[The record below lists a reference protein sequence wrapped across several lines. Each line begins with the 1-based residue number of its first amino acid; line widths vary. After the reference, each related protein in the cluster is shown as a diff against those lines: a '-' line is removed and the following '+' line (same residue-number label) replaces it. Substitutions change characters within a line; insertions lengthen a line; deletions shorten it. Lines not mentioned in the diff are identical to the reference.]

1 MTTLPH
7 GFVLDDDKQTGLP
20 EGFVMDDAPAPA
32 GDAGRGF
39 LSFLNQGIAS
49 AVGAPVDIMGAVVN
63 RAFGDVARAAGHD
76 YQPVEPFGG
85 SASIGHGL
93 SALGARVAEP
103 AARPETLAEY
113 MGQGLGG
120 AAGSLLP
127 GAGIVGTASRSASPV
142 VSGSAQTIS
151 RPFISTPGR
160 ALATEAAAGAGA
172 GVGMSVADQVA
183 PDDPYAQMA
192 GAMIGGGIA
201 GIGPNL
207 VARGVRSLPGVQLAE
222 DFVAGQIA
230 PFTER
235 GAMNRARG
243 RIGGLVE
250 DAATAR
256 ANLERGTISDL
267 SPAVSTGDRRLM
279 ALEQAVRSQEPSAD
293 LAMRRAETAAAE
305 ILRGEMIAPA
315 QGASVDA
322 TRRFASDRI
331 SGLVGRMDE
340 RVAEAQ
346 MRARQ
351 RVAALDPQQ
360 GQAQA
365 SAIVREELETALTAA
380 RTQEREIWSAVPR
393 DAMVPTDG
401 ARQTYRTLIDD
412 LPRAQRSD
420 VPALAREFLDEGGN
434 QSFRAQETV
443 REVHGLYSGLRDTAR
458 NARAGDTPN
467 RNQARLADEL
477 ADAILDDM
485 NSVSGAS
492 APLREALDFS
502 RNLNRTFRQGSVGR
516 VLGSEAT
523 GADRVP
529 DILTLDRTIGRP
541 GRQGAVAFD
550 EVERAL
556 QPRVQPSQQ
565 AMQDYIT
572 SRFQDAAVRNGDLNP
587 SQAESFLR
595 SSRDVLDRMPDA
607 REQIMEALLSSEA
620 AQRMRDTMASRSAG
634 VQRQSAASIL
644 TGARPGEEIRSIL
657 RSRNPRETAAQLMR
671 QARRDPTGQAALG
684 LKGALLDDLMSSAR
698 RADFDD
704 AGNAM
709 ISGRAIRSRLHDG
722 PLSSIAEEILSPAEQ
737 ARMRQIA
744 EEFGRLETMQGR
756 LPDIGPI
763 MGDQPNSIVAYLARV
778 IAARSGAA
786 MGAGT
791 SGASLQTAAMASN
804 RMQRILQSLTNDRA
818 EQLIIRAVTGDR
830 ELFDA
835 LLQPASQITRQ
846 QENRIIETLAG
857 ITAALPLGYDP
868 EVIEALSDTST
879 TTPKNLGVV
888 EALFP
893 TR

>member
-1 MTTLPH
+1 MTTLPPGFMLDDDRH
-7 GFVLDDDKQTGLP
+7 AALPEGFVLDDAGP
-20 EGFVMDDAPAPA
+20 AEG
-32 GDAGRGF
+32 GDRGF
-39 LSFLNQGIAS
+39 LGFLNQGIAS
-49 AVGAPVDIMGAVVN
+49 VLGAPVDLVN
-63 RAFGDVARAAGHD
+63 AGLGMVGV
-76 YQPVEPFGG
+76 PVSDTPFMG
-85 SASIGHGL
+85 SASIGSGM
-93 SALGARVAEP
+93 SAVGVRVADP
-103 AARPETLAEY
+103 AARPETLGEY

-127 GAGIVGTASRSASPV
+127 GAGIVGTASRSAGPV
-142 VSGSAQTIS
+142 VGGAAQTIS
-151 RPFISTPGR
+151 RPFLSTPGR
-160 ALATEAAAGAGA
+160 ALTAEAAAGAGV
-172 GVGMSVADQVA
+172 GVGMSVADQLA
-183 PDDPYAQMA
+183 PDNPYAQMA
-192 GAMIGGGIA
+192 GAMFGGGVA
-201 GIGPNL
+201 GMGPNL
-207 VARGVRSLPGVQLAE
+207 AVRSARSLPGVQLAE

-250 DAATAR
+250 DAVTAR

-293 LAMRRAETAAAE
+293 LAMRRAETGAAE
-305 ILRGEMIAPA
+305 ILRGEMMSPA
-315 QGASVDA
+315 RGAGADA
-322 TRRFASDRI
+322 ARRFASDRI
-331 SGLVGRMDE
+331 GGLVGRME
-340 RVAEAQ
+340 NRVAEAQ
-346 MRARQ
+346 TRARQ
-351 RVAALDPQQ
+351 RVGALNPQQ

-365 SAIVREELETALTAA
+365 SAIVREELETALSAA
-380 RTQEREIWSAVPR
+380 RAQEREIWSAVPR
-393 DAMVPTDG
+393 NAMVPTDN
-401 ARQTYRTLIDD
+401 ARRTYRALIDD
-412 LPRAQRSD
+412 LPRAQRGD
-420 VPALAREFLDEGGN
+420 VPMLAREFLEEGGN
-434 QSFRAQETV
+434 QSFRTRETV
-443 REVHGLYSGLRDTAR
+443 REVHGLYSALRDTAR

-467 RNQARLADEL
+467 RNQARLADAL

-485 NSVSGAS
+485 NVVSGAS

-502 RNLNRTFRQGSVGR
+502 RNLNRTFRQGSIGR

-541 GRQGAVAFD
+541 GRQGAVALD

-556 QPRVQPSQQ
+556 QPRLQPSQQ
-565 AMQDYIT
+565 AMQDYIA
-572 SRFQDAAVRNGDLNP
+572 SRFQDAAVRNGDLIP
-587 SQAESFLR
+587 SQAESFMR
-595 SSRDVLDRMPDA
+595 SNRDVLDKMPA
-607 REQIMEALLSSEA
+607 AQRQIVEALQASEA

-634 VQRQSAASIL
+634 VQRQSAASVL

-671 QARRDPTGQAALG
+671 QARHDQTGQAALG
-684 LKGALLDDLMSSAR
+684 LKGALLDDVMSSAR

-709 ISGRAIRSRLHDG
+709 ISGRAIRSRLQDG
-722 PLSSIAEEILSPAEQ
+722 PLSSIAEEILSPSELS
-737 ARMRQIA
+737 RMGQIA

-756 LPDIGPI
+756 LPNIGPI

-778 IAARSGAA
+778 MAARSGAA

-791 SGASLQTAAMASN
+791 SGASLQTASMASN

-846 QENRIIETLAG
+846 QENRIIETLSGIAG
-857 ITAALPLGYDP
+857 AEMSSVERDRAIA
-868 EVIEALSDTST
+868 EALMQG
-879 TTPKNLGVV
+879 TPRPSNPVA
-888 EALFP
+888 EAL
-893 TR
+893 TRRPLEITVRP